1 METVEKLTG
10 LTVDHFVQIGMG
22 AVPDMV
28 DAVGGV
34 ELCYDNDAD
43 DQYSGLKWTAGCH
56 TVDGTTALQFS
67 RMRYQDPEG
76 DIGRTKR
83 QRQVI
88 SKVISSAASP
98 STLVN
103 PAKTLRVERAG
114 SRSFTVDEDSS
125 VLTVASLVWA
135 LRSASSNQMMGVPP
149 IESLNFTTN
158 AGASAVLLRD
168 TTADDFFAKLRA
180 GTLTT
185 SDLNQVDGV

>member
-1 METVEKLTG
+1 M
-10 LTVDHFVQIGMG
+10 
-22 AVPDMV
+22 
-28 DAVGGV
+28 
-34 ELCYDNDAD
+34 
-43 DQYSGLKWTAGCH
+43 
-56 TVDGTTALQFS
+56 
-67 RMRYQDPEG
+67 
-76 DIGRTKR
+76 
-83 QRQVI
+83 I